1 MLVQIVERLNTWWPF
16 SDPIRFQLKKNIVL
30 IVLHKDIVECIG
42 IIRGL
47 KVTLFGTPY
56 NSIIRSHI
64 IRVYAASIQPIDL
77 FFDEL
82 YDTPTRYKSDFVPRA
97 NTPITSHN

>member
-1 MLVQIVERLNTWWPF
+1 MSSQVVERLNSWWPF
-16 SDPIRFQLKKNIVL
+16 SDPIRFQLKKNIIL
-30 IVLHKDIVECIG
+30 IVLHEDIVECIG

-64 IRVYAASIQPIDL
+64 IRVYAASIKPIDL
-77 FFDEL
+77 SFDEL
-82 YDTPTRYKSDFVPRA
+82 FDTPKRYRPA
-97 NTPITSHN
+97 TPMTSHE

>member
-1 MLVQIVERLNTWWPF
+1 MSAQIVERLNSWWSF
-16 SDPIRFQLKKNIVL
+16 SDPIYFQLKKNIIL
-30 IVLHKDIVECIG
+30 IVLHEDIVECIG

-64 IRVYAASIQPIDL
+64 IRVYAASFSPMDL
-77 FFDEL
+77 SFDQL
-82 YDTPTRYKSDFVPRA
+82 FDTPKCYRPA
-97 NTPITSHN
+97 TPMTSHE

>member
-1 MLVQIVERLNTWWPF
+1 MSAQIVERLNTWWPF

-30 IVLHKDIVECIG
+30 IVLCKDIVECIG

-64 IRVYAASIQPIDL
+64 IRVYGASLAPMDL
-77 FFDEL
+77 SFDNL
-82 YDTPTRYKSDFVPRA
+82 FDIPTRYKSDFVPRA
-97 NTPITSHN
+97 TTPMTSHS